1 METKIENILEDIK
14 NICREHNQT
23 FAQVISEAFY
33 LFDDDFEES
42 TDSQVETAIQNYGK
56 LLKVKANEL

>member
-23 FAQVISEAFY
+23 FTQVISEAFY
-33 LFDDDFEES
+33 LFDDDFEEDFDDEIEDDNS
-42 TDSQVETAIQNYGK
+42 DWWKE
-56 LLKVKANEL
+56 